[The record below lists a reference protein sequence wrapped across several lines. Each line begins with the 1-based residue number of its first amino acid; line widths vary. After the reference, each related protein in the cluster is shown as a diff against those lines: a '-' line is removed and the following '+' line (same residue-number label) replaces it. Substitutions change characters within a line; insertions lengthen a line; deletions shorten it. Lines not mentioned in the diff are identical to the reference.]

1 MANITTA
8 RSHMEISEDIAS
20 VLERVDPGAYPD
32 TEHANTVNYVTRVL
46 YGRSFMTPDSFLSS
60 IHRQAHQRGL
70 SEEMNPLVK
79 EARILLGI
87 PLRRKKQ
94 RTSQTEIG
102 R

>member
-1 MANITTA
+1 MANLKTT
-8 RSHMEISEDIAS
+8 RTVTEISEDIAS

-32 TEHANTVNYVTRVL
+32 TEHVGTVDYVNRVL
-46 YGRSFMTPDSFLSS
+46 HGKTFMTPESFLSS
-60 IHRQAHQRGL
+60 IRRQAHQKGL

-87 PLRRKKQ
+87 PSRRVKKKA
-94 RTSQTEIG
+94 SQAEIG

>member
-20 VLERVDPGAYPD
+20 VLERVDPGCYPD
-32 TEHANTVNYVTRVL
+32 TEHTGSVDYVNRVL
-46 YGRSFMTPDSFLSS
+46 HGKTFMTPESFLTS
-60 IHRQAHQRGL
+60 IRRQAHQKGL